1 MNSGRRIAAAV
12 LTAVLSVGAIGF
24 SAGPAAAVKDN
35 TRPIGNSGPQLADTT
50 WP

>member
-12 LTAVLSVGAIGF
+12 LTAVLSVGAIGL
-24 SAGPAAAVKDN
+24 SAGPASAAKD
-35 TRPIGNSGPQLADTT
+35 TTWPRGQSQPQLADTT